1 LQANLAATLTD
12 LCVSKPAIKTKTL
25 EPNATAAPTPKQN
38 VTKNDGSTMQTGMDR
53 YIQIK
58 RKLSPQNSA
67 AGNKTKI
74 NRNNLSQRIETQEYT
89 NRFGILADNDE
100 DLPPSTN
107 EGDKKKPKPPPIYI
121 REKSSNDFV
130 NKII

>member
-25 EPNATAAPTPKQN
+25 EPNATAAPTPTQN
-38 VTKNDGSTMQTGMDR
+38 VSKNIGPTLQTGMYR

-58 RKLSPQNSA
+58 SKLSPQNSA

-74 NRNNLSQRIETQEYT
+74 NRNNPIDLEYWPITMRIYPPALMKGT
-89 NRFGILADNDE
+89 NRRQSFFFFAFCKQN
-100 DLPPSTN
+100 N
-107 EGDKKKPKPPPIYI
+107 
-121 REKSSNDFV
+121 
-130 NKII
+130 